1 MQVTRLGHAAVLVET
16 SSARLLVDPGAYS
29 TDWHNLA
36 DLDAV
41 LVTHQHPDHVDAVN
55 IAGLMGR
62 NPDARLLAEDGAIT
76 LLAERGL
83 EAAVAI
89 PGDSHDIG
97 DMVVEVVGGAHAIIH
112 PSLPRV
118 GNVGYVVSAGG
129 GPRLFHPGD
138 AYDTVP
144 AAIDVLALPLTAP
157 WAKAAATADFLNEVA
172 PSRAFPIHDGGLNE
186 TGWGLYLRVVGGLAG
201 ADISLDHIDPQGT
214 VSI

>member
-1 MQVTRLGHAAVLVET
+1 MQVTRLGHAAILVET
-16 SSARLLVDPGAYS
+16 SSARLLIDPGAYT
-29 TDWHNLA
+29 TDWHELS

-62 NPDARLLAEDGAIT
+62 NPEARLVAEEGVIT

-83 EAAVAI
+83 DAAVATPNDQLDFAGI
-89 PGDSHDIG
+89 
-97 DMVVEVVGGAHAIIH
+97 VVEVVGGAHAVIH

-129 GPRLFHPGD
+129 GPRFFHPGD
-138 AYDTVP
+138 AYDTAP

-157 WAKAAATADFLNEVA
+157 WARAAATADFLNEVA
-172 PSRAFPIHDGGLNE
+172 PTRAFPIHDGGLNE

-201 ADISLDHIDPQGT
+201 ADIALDHIDPQGT
-214 VSI
+214 LSI